1 MGDLSQRLEAL
12 LSARSRACA
21 SVNMQTREF
30 LCGLPLAFQVL
41 SNAFRAERV
50 VDVRI
55 DGVMMIVLIPV
66 MVIMVHI
73 EPAHACTKVVAKF
86 ARRDI

>member
-1 MGDLSQRLEAL
+1 MKT
-12 LSARSRACA
+12 RA
-21 SVNMQTREF
+21 F

-50 VDVRI
+50 IDVWI

-73 EPAHACTKVVAKF
+73 ESAHACTKGVAKF
-86 ARRDI
+86 ARRDV

>member
-1 MGDLSQRLEAL
+1 ML
-12 LSARSRACA
+12 LSTRSWACA
-21 SVNMQTREF
+21 SVNMQTQAF

-41 SNAFRAERV
+41 SNAFWAERV
-50 VDVRI
+50 VDVWI
-55 DGVMMIVLIPV
+55 DGVMMIVVFPV
-66 MVIMVHI
+66 VVIMVHI

>member
-1 MGDLSQRLEAL
+1 
-12 LSARSRACA
+12 
-21 SVNMQTREF
+21 MQTQAF

-50 VDVRI
+50 VDVWI
-55 DGVMMIVLIPV
+55 DGVMMIVLIPM
-66 MVIMVHI
+66 MVIMIHI

-86 ARRDI
+86 ARRDICPRRLGALALYVMMMALLR